1 MNDAAPAD
9 NTTGPAGDA
18 SGPTGTPPAPDA
30 TRPAPQTHPRRSRRH
45 KVIAGVCGG
54 LGRHWDLDPVI
65 FRIVLAVLAASG
77 GIGLIV
83 YGFAWLLIPQEGED
97 ENEGRRL
104 LSGRVEGTALTA
116 LLFALVGCGF
126 FLTSLANRGVLA
138 FTVMLALAVGGSAYW
153 SRQRRTA
160 GPDGPGAMDPATAQ
174 AVADA
179 PPETMA
185 PPTRNGPSWWRDP
198 LSKEGTAGVGYLW
211 GPDGASHGASYGSS
225 YGASYGHEQAYG
237 DKAGAGGRPSG
248 ATAWGGPG
256 GPRTGV
262 PAKRRRAG
270 RPIGGWTFLLA
281 VIAAM
286 AAGGAA
292 AEHHQPSTVLVAGLS
307 AALVVFGLG
316 LVISAWW
323 GRTGGGT
330 VFMVILTS
338 LLLAGAAVLPPNV
351 TTDWH
356 NRVWAPMD
364 AASVRESYDI
374 GAGRG
379 ELDLS
384 NIPFKNGQTVR
395 TRASVGAGQLQ
406 VTMPEGVT
414 ARLRIDVGLG
424 DVRLPGETSKDFDL
438 TADQEQTITL
448 PATGLKDGEK
458 PHGTL
463 DLDLKVGAGQVSVER
478 KAPTGASASATPSP
492 SPSASASAGDAPAA
506 ADTPE
511 AAAVPAGASVPAA
524 ADAPAVPTAASPA
537 VPSRGEHQ

>member
-1 MNDAAPAD
+1 MPPVRAACHHGRMNDAAPAD

-18 SGPTGTPPAPDA
+18 SGPAGAPPAPDA
-30 TRPAPQTHPRRSRRH
+30 SRPAPRTHPRRSRRH

-160 GPDGPGAMDPATAQ
+160 GTDGPGAADPASAQ

-211 GPDGASHGASYGSS
+211 GPDDAPYTR
-225 YGASYGHEQAYG
+225 EQAYG
-237 DKAGAGGRPSG
+237 AGGRASG

-256 GPRTGV
+256 GPRGAAPT
-262 PAKRRRAG
+262 KRRRAG

-281 VIAAM
+281 MIAAM

-292 AEHHQPSTVLVAGLS
+292 AEHHKASTVLIAGLS

-356 NRVWAPMD
+356 NRVWVPMD
-364 AASVRESYDI
+364 AASVRPSYDV

-379 ELDLS
+379 ELDLTH
-384 NIPFKNGQTVR
+384 IPFKNGQTVR

-406 VTMPEGVT
+406 VTVPDGVT
-414 ARLRIDVGLG
+414 ARLHIDVKLG
-424 DVRLPGETSKDFDL
+424 DVRLPGESSKDFHFG
-438 TADQEQTITL
+438 TDQEQTVTL
-448 PATGLKDGEK
+448 PATGLKKGEK

-463 DLDLKVGAGQVSVER
+463 DLDLKVGAGQVAVER
-478 KAPTGASASATPSP
+478 GTPAEASPSPSSAPPPSTPSP
-492 SPSASASAGDAPAA
+492 SSQDK
-506 ADTPE
+506 
-511 AAAVPAGASVPAA
+511 
-524 ADAPAVPTAASPA
+524 
-537 VPSRGEHQ
+537 GEHQ